1 MNSQHKFNNQLFIKD
16 KFHFCADG
24 FRHGS
29 GNSIMRIQKFKSMRK
44 ILSISSI
51 TMLGAALTFTSCEL
65 TNDNGE
71 SLVSKNLSGTISAN
85 TTWKD
90 LGLPVDYII
99 DGTLYIDG
107 NALVTVEAGVTIMF
121 TGTNGGINVGENAG
135 FKIAGTA
142 ENPVVFTGPA
152 NNLNKGAWDC
162 ISVDSRRADNVWEYA
177 NFLNGGSGDGE
188 FSSVIHVDGGKLGLK
203 HCIIQGSASNG
214 IALEWEGAQLT
225 AFEGNTIS
233 GCEKYPMIIEQQ
245 TSYFCLEDNG
255 NIFLPTNNNNV
266 IALKNAGWSLDSDKD
281 NTLIKMPVPYRFLG
295 TLRLGGSQHFTI
307 EAGTTIE
314 MYSGCSLEID
324 DDVTFVAEGTATDLI
339 KFIGDRDEKSYWG
352 NIWYGSEKSAS
363 SIKYVDFKNGGK
375 GDAGDRLTAIFVID
389 NNSKLT
395 MENCTFSET
404 EGAGISIDNANEIPG
419 VNITGDTYS
428 NCDEGNVRVSCE
440 YWKEDAQEATIT
452 ENQKFDD
459 FAAVKAVL

>member
-1 MNSQHKFNNQLFIKD
+1 MKRFLK
-16 KFHFCADG
+16 
-24 FRHGS
+24 
-29 GNSIMRIQKFKSMRK
+29 
-44 ILSISSI
+44 ISSLM
-51 TMLGAALTFTSCEL
+51 MLGAAATFTSCEL
-65 TNDNGE
+65 NDDDSE
-71 SLVSKNLSGTISAN
+71 SLVSKNLSGSINAN

-135 FKIAGTA
+135 FKIEGTA
-142 ENPVVFTGPA
+142 EKPVVFTGPA

-162 ISVDSRRADNVWEYA
+162 ISVDSKRADNVWEYA

-188 FSSVIHVDGGKLGLK
+188 YSSVIHVDGGKLGLK

-245 TSYFCLEDNG
+245 TSNFCLEGNG
-255 NIFLPTNNNNV
+255 NIFLPTNTNNV
-266 IALKNAGWSLDSDKD
+266 IALKNASWSLDSDKD

-295 TLRLGGSQHFTI
+295 TLRLAGSQHFTI

-314 MYSGCSLEID
+314 MFSGCELGIE
-324 DDVTFVAEGTATDLI
+324 DDVTFVAEGTATDHI

-352 NIWYGSEKSAS
+352 YIGYYSKKSAS

-375 GDAGDRLTAIFVID
+375 GDGRFAAIFVID
-389 NNSKLT
+389 NGSKLT
-395 MENCTFSET
+395 MENCTFSDT

-440 YWKEDAQEATIT
+440 YWKEDAEEASIT

-459 FAAVKAVL
+459 FAAVKAAL